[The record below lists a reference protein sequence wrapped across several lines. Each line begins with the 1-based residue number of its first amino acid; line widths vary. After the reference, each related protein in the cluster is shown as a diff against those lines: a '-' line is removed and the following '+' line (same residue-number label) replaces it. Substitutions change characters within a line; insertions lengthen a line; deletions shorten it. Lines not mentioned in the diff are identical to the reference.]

1 MNIQQLTQLY
11 AKLPQVAALA
21 KVIGEKGAS
30 TIFLEGLL
38 GSSAPVFFAALAGKL
53 PQTMLFVMQD
63 ADEAGYFYH
72 DLTQLMGEQQVLFF
86 PSSYRRAIKYA
97 QKDAANEI
105 LRTETLSTLNSQP
118 STLNP
123 QPSTL
128 NSQPSTLNSQPSAR
142 RRQETLRLRRTLN
155 SQPYIV
161 TYPEAIAEMVITR
174 KAIDSRTLPLTQDQ
188 HIEVD
193 SITEKLREFG
203 FREVD
208 YVYEPGQYA
217 LRGSILDVYSYSYE
231 YPFRIDFFGDDI
243 DSIRSFQ
250 VEDQLSR
257 ERHQSISIVP
267 ELSTVEEKESL
278 FSFLPQ
284 HTVLVAKNYMY
295 VRDAVERTYQAGF
308 STQAMTERMEGATE
322 MERSEIEHEMQ
333 RDSQLITGTQFVND
347 SERFQRIELRANGS
361 QKYGESKQSATIK
374 LNTSMQP
381 LFHKN
386 FELLAQTFEDYQL
399 KGYQLYVLADS
410 QKQNERLKEIL
421 ASSHLSTTGDAPA
434 EREGSF
440 IPVDHTLHEGF
451 IDHDLKVCLFTD
463 HQIFDRFHKFNLKSD
478 KARSGKMALTL
489 KEIQQFEIGDYV
501 VHVDHGIGKFGGLV
515 RMPIAAA
522 AASPS
527 GKAGGEAFQE
537 MIKIIYQHGD
547 AIYVSIHS
555 LYKVSKYKSQDG
567 GQPPRMSF
575 LGTGQW
581 ERLKE
586 RTKQHIKDIARDLIK
601 LYATRRKQKG
611 FAFSHDSYMQHE
623 LEASFLYEDTP
634 DQLKATQ
641 DVKADM
647 EQPRPMDRLV
657 CGDVGFGKTEVA
669 VRAAFKAA
677 VDGKQ
682 VAVLVPTTVL
692 AYQHFRTFQSRLKDM
707 PVRVDYLSR
716 ARSAK
721 QTKELLADL
730 AAGKIDILIGTHKLV
745 GKTVKFRDLGLLIID
760 EEQKF
765 GVSTKEK
772 LRQLKTNVDTL
783 TMSAT
788 PIPRTLQFSLV
799 GARDLS
805 VIQTP
810 PPNRYP
816 IQTEIHTF
824 SAEIIVDAINFE
836 MSRNGQIY
844 FVNNRISEL
853 THLAEVI
860 KKHIPDCRIAI
871 GHGQM
876 KPEDLEQIV
885 LDFSNYDYDV
895 LLSTTI
901 VENGIDIPN
910 ANTIIINGAHNF
922 GLSDLHQMRGR
933 VGRGNRKAFCYLLAP
948 PLAALPVDARRRL
961 EALEN
966 FSDLGSGINI
976 AMQDLDIRG
985 AGNLLGA
992 EQSGFI
998 SDLGYETY
1006 QKILNEAM
1014 AELRNEE
1021 QVSPS
1026 PSKGGDV
1033 NRESEAVSKRTSPP
1047 LEGLGEAFGYVSD
1060 CTLESDLEMYFPDQY
1075 VPSDSERMLLYRE
1088 LDNTRDDRELEAY
1101 KARLIDRFG
1110 PLPHQAEELLNVV
1123 PLRRL
1128 GKQLGCE
1135 KIMLKQGNMLLYM
1148 VSNPE
1153 SPYYQSEAFGLLLDY
1168 ATQNVRRCNLRETT
1182 GGTSQGGVKRSMV
1195 IAQVPTVGEALRV
1208 LQSITYK
1215 KDQK

>member
-1 MNIQQLTQLY
+1 MSIQELQKLY
-11 AKLPQVAALA
+11 AGLPQVAALA
-21 KVIGEKGAS
+21 K
-30 TIFLEGLL
+30 TIDGTKEQLVVLKGLL
-38 GSSAPVFFAALAGKL
+38 ASSAAMLFSALATKTTAHTL
-53 PQTMLFVMQD
+53 LFVLQD
-63 ADEAGYFYH
+63 AEEAGYFYH
-72 DLTQLMGEQQVLFF
+72 DLCQVLGDKEVLFF

-105 LRTETLSTLNSQP
+105 LRTEVLSKSLLP
-118 STLNP
+118 
-123 QPSTL
+123 
-128 NSQPSTLNSQPSAR
+128 
-142 RRQETLRLRRTLN
+142 RTEGAVEGMLYVV
-155 SQPYIV
+155 S
-161 TYPEAIAEMVITR
+161 YPEALAEMVVTR
-174 KAIDSRTLPLTQDQ
+174 KNLDERTLVLEHGQTA
-188 HIEVD
+188 EVD
-193 SITEKLREFG
+193 GICEQLRQFG

-208 YVYEPGQYA
+208 YVYEPGQFA
-217 LRGSILDVYSYSYE
+217 LRGSILDVFSFSHE
-231 YPFRIDFFGDDI
+231 YPYRIDFFGDDI
-243 DSIRSFQ
+243 DSIRTFE
-250 VEDQLSR
+250 VENQLSK
-257 ERHQSISIVP
+257 ERCKRISIVP
-267 ELSTVEEKESL
+267 EMANVTERESL
-278 FSFLPQ
+278 MRFLPKD
-284 HTVLVAKNYMY
+284 TILVVKDYQF
-295 VRDAVERTYQAGF
+295 VCDAIDQIYKEGF
-308 STQAMTERMEGATE
+308 SSQAKMERMEGATE
-322 MERSEIEHEMQ
+322 VEQREIELEM
-333 RDSQLITGTQFVND
+333 RRESRIVSGSRFAAD
-347 SERFQRIELRANGS
+347 SEGFRRIEFFSSKNGRPEHGNQPSAPS
-361 QKYGESKQSATIK
+361 QATIAFDISPQPP
-374 LNTSMQP
+374 LN
-381 LFHKN
+381 KN
-386 FELLAQTFEDYQL
+386 FELIAKTFEDFQL
-399 KGYQLYVLADS
+399 RGYTIYILADS

-421 ASSHLSTTGDAPA
+421 SASQPSSLIVQPI
-434 EREGSF
+434 F
-440 IPVDHTLHEGF
+440 VPVDKTLHEGF
-451 IDHDLKVCLFTD
+451 VDNELKVCFFTD
-463 HQIFDRFHKFNLKSD
+463 HQIFNRFHKFNLKSD
-478 KARSGKMALTL
+478 KARSGKVALTL
-489 KEIQQFEIGDYV
+489 KEIQQFELGDYV

-515 RMPIAAA
+515 RMPL
-522 AASPS
+522 PD
-527 GKAGGEAFQE
+527 GGHQE
-537 MIKIIYQHGD
+537 MIKIQYQRGD
-547 AIYVSIHS
+547 SIYVSIHS
-555 LYKVSKYKSQDG
+555 LYKVSKYKSQDD
-567 GQPPRMSF
+567 GQPPRMST

-586 RTKQHIKDIARDLIK
+586 RTKKHIKDIARDLIK
-601 LYATRRKQKG
+601 LYATRRHQKG

-641 DVKADM
+641 EVKADM
-647 EQPRPMDRLV
+647 ETPRPMDRLV

-692 AYQHFRTFQSRLKDM
+692 AYQHYHTFQGRLKDM
-707 PVRVDYLSR
+707 PVRVDYLTR

-721 QTKELLADL
+721 QTTALLKDL
-730 AAGKIDILIGTHKLV
+730 AEGKIDILIGTHKLI
-745 GKTVKFRDLGLLIID
+745 GKSVKFKDLGLLIID

-772 LRQLKTNVDTL
+772 LRQMKTNVDTL

-824 SAEIIVDAINFE
+824 GPEIIADAINFE
-836 MSRNGQIY
+836 LSRNGQVY

-853 THLAEVI
+853 P
-860 KKHIPDCRIAI
+860 HIEEMIHKYVPDARVAI

-876 KPEDLEQIV
+876 KPEELEQII

-910 ANTIIINGAHNF
+910 ANTIIINSAQNF

-933 VGRGNRKAFCYLLAP
+933 VGRGNKKAFCYLLAP
-948 PLAALPVDARRRL
+948 PLAALPPDGRRRL

-1021 QVSPS
+1021 TLSASQEGDTKANTHQT
-1026 PSKGGDV
+1026 KG
-1033 NRESEAVSKRTSPP
+1033 EP
-1047 LEGLGEAFGYVSD
+1047 LGTIGGPFVSD

-1088 LDNTRDDRELEAY
+1088 LDSLRNDQELQAY
-1101 KARLIDRFG
+1101 RARLKDRFG
-1110 PLPHQAEELLNVV
+1110 PLPHVAEELLQVV

-1128 GKQLGCE
+1128 GKKLGCE
-1135 KIMLKQGNMLLYM
+1135 QIMLKQGRMFLFF
-1148 VSNPE
+1148 VSNARSPFYQSATFGRLLDFVAANPQRCNFREQNGKRSLVIANVPSVEVAVGMLQKVQPE
-1153 SPYYQSEAFGLLLDY
+1153 S
-1168 ATQNVRRCNLRETT
+1168 
-1182 GGTSQGGVKRSMV
+1182 
-1195 IAQVPTVGEALRV
+1195 
-1208 LQSITYK
+1208 
-1215 KDQK
+1215 